1 MGLAG
6 KNNQS
11 KYNETVNRGGSI
23 FEAYP
28 KNQTQGN
35 MAIKNRIVWPT
46 KGAYCIKKIR
56 QTRAELIRKRRRMA
70 KWSRITREEEPQH
83 MLLLQLLGCRT
94 SEDIPVMEADKPFIS
109 AVTGGAALGAF

>member
-46 KGAYCIKKIR
+46 KGAYCIKKNTSDTSR
-56 QTRAELIRKRRRMA
+56 TYPKKAENGQMEQNHQRGRTTAYAPPAAAWLPYFRGHTRY
-70 KWSRITREEEPQH
+70 
-83 MLLLQLLGCRT
+83 
-94 SEDIPVMEADKPFIS
+94 
-109 AVTGGAALGAF
+109 GGG